1 MTARPD
7 ILDDGP
13 RTANPPDRREILETR
28 PNPQTSLDYLIA
40 IDAPASPERVTR
52 LRYVPDKLLLLPDA
66 FATYLAALTASG
78 ETPTEELA
86 LAIIEDINNEV
97 VPRWVQVE
105 IENGAS
111 GPEPTS
117 STYRVVIEDRQPN
130 WDNPQIIARPS
141 DR

>member
-1 MTARPD
+1 VTAGFD
-7 ILDDGP
+7 ISEDSP
-13 RTANPPDRREILETR
+13 QTASPAARRETLETR

-40 IDAPASPERVTR
+40 IDAPAAPERAIQ

-66 FATYLAALTASG
+66 FETYLAALMASG
-78 ETPTEELA
+78 ETPVEEMA

-97 VPRWVQVE
+97 VPRWVQVQ
-105 IENGAS
+105 IENGVN
-111 GPEPTS
+111 GPDPTS

-141 DR
+141 NR